1 MVLVVVLHSGAPPP
15 ADEEG
20 CETVDAPTPQAL
32 VLRLLSTRNTSDILK

>member
-15 ADEEG
+15 ADEG